1 MNERPSR
8 RPSTRRQVNP
18 QSVRV
23 QRTAGEQQRQVNPQ
37 SVRVQRTA
45 GEQQRQNRRNNFIVQ
60 GSLLAIASIIVRIIG
75 MVYRVP
81 LTAIIGDEGNGY
93 YTSAFSIYTLLLI
106 LSSFSMP
113 TAVSKIVSAN
123 LVNRQYR
130 NTARV
135 LRAAFFYAT
144 IAGAAMC
151 GALWFGADTIAEV
164 FLKKPFCSFALRAL
178 APTVWLMAYLGI
190 LRGYF
195 QGSGNMVPTAIS
207 QILEQIVNAAI
218 SVLAASILFHRGET
232 ANVLYQSEEYGY
244 AFGAAGGAIGTGAG
258 ALTALLFFVIL
269 FLSQVPT
276 MRRDMRE
283 DTSEVDSYASIGF
296 LLLGTMLPI
305 LISSTVYNISSV
317 MDDAIFG
324 NVMAKLGRGDEIV
337 TQWGIFGEY
346 HILFNIPVAL
356 ANALSSSLIPSL
368 TRAVA
373 EHNRRDTVTRVRYS
387 IRFTMLIAIPST
399 VGLCALADP
408 ICRMLFPGKHV
419 AMLIMLTRIG
429 SLAVAFY
436 SLSTIS
442 NAILQGLGH
451 LNVPLVNALI
461 SLVFHVVCL
470 LLLLMTGMG
479 VYAVVISNI
488 LFAFMMCFLNQ
499 LAIRKHVR
507 FRQGVAKTYVMPA
520 IASVVMGIV
529 AFAISTG
536 VRIVLPEA
544 EKYSRIGSVL
554 MVVPAVIVAIVLY
567 FGMLLAMHAFTREDL
582 DHMPMGGRL
591 KRFVS

>member
-1 MNERPSR
+1 MSERPSR
-8 RPSTRRQVNP
+8 RPSTRRQI
-18 QSVRV
+18 
-23 QRTAGEQQRQVNPQ
+23 NPQ

-151 GALWFGADTIAEV
+151 GALWFGADAIAEV

-269 FLSQVPT
+269 FLSQVPA

-461 SLVFHVVCL
+461 SLVFHVACL
-470 LLLLMTGMG
+470 LLLMMTGMG

-536 VRIVLPEA
+536 VRMVLPEA

>member
-8 RPSTRRQVNP
+8 RPSTRRQINP
-18 QSVRV
+18 QS
-23 QRTAGEQQRQVNPQ
+23 N
-37 SVRVQRTA
+37 VRVQRTA

-151 GALWFGADTIAEV
+151 GALWFGADAIAEV

-232 ANVLYQSEEYGY
+232 ANVLYQSEEYSY

-269 FLSQVPT
+269 FLSQVPA

-324 NVMAKLGRGDEIV
+324 NVMAKLGHGDEIV

-507 FRQGVAKTYVMPA
+507 FRQGVAKTYVMPV

-536 VRIVLPEA
+536 VRIVLPET

>member
-1 MNERPSR
+1 MNEVKRR
-8 RPSTRRQVNP
+8 RPVSRARGAQN
-18 QSVRV
+18 V
-23 QRTAGEQQRQVNPQ
+23 QRTY
-37 SVRVQRTA
+37 VQRTQP
-45 GEQQRQNRRNNFIVQ
+45 EQQKRDRRNNFIVQ
-60 GSLLAIASIIVRIIG
+60 GSLLAVASIVVRIIG

-81 LTAIIGDEGNGY
+81 LTAIIGEEGNGY
-93 YTSAFSIYTLLLI
+93 YTSAYSIYTLLLI

-113 TAVSKIVSAN
+113 TAVSKIVSGN
-123 LVNRQYR
+123 LVRQQHR
-130 NTARV
+130 NNARV

-144 IAGAAMC
+144 AAGFVMFA
-151 GALWFGADTIAEV
+151 ALWFGADVIAEC
-164 FLKKPFCSFALRAL
+164 FLKKPYCSFALRAL

-218 SVLAASILFHRGET
+218 SVLAASILFHRGAT
-232 ANVLYQSEEYGY
+232 ANILYQTEEYSY

-269 FLSQVPT
+269 FLSHVPT
-276 MRRDMRE
+276 MKQELRQDKSRP
-283 DTSEVDSYASIGF
+283 DSYAAIGA

-324 NVMAKLGRGDEIV
+324 NVMSYLGRSDEIV

-373 EHNRRDTVTRVRYS
+373 ERNRRDTVTRVRYS

-399 VGLCALADP
+399 VGLCALAEP

-419 AMLIMLTRIG
+419 EMLIMLTRIG
-429 SLAVAFY
+429 ALAVVFY

-451 LNVPLVNALI
+451 LHVPLINALI
-461 SLVFHVVCL
+461 SLVVHVIALV
-470 LLLLMTGMG
+470 LLLMTGMG
-479 VYAVVISNI
+479 VYAVVLSNI
-488 LFAFMMCFLNQ
+488 LFAFLMCFLNQ
-499 LAIRKHVR
+499 LAIRKHVH
-507 FRQGVAKTYVMPA
+507 FRQGVAKTYVLPA

-529 AFAISTG
+529 AFSIATG
-536 VRIVLPEA
+536 VQLVLPEA
-544 EKYSRIGSVL
+544 QKYSRMGSIL
-554 MVVPAVIVAIVLY
+554 MTAPAVLAAVLVY
-567 FGMLLAMHAFTREDL
+567 FGMLLGMHAFTREDL
-582 DHMPMGGRL
+582 DNMPMGGRL
-591 KRFVS
+591 KRFVG

>member
-8 RPSTRRQVNP
+8 RPS
-18 QSVRV
+18 VR
-23 QRTAGEQQRQVNPQ
+23 RQVNPQ

-130 NTARV
+130 N
-135 LRAAFFYAT
+135 
-144 IAGAAMC
+144 
-151 GALWFGADTIAEV
+151 
-164 FLKKPFCSFALRAL
+164 
-178 APTVWLMAYLGI
+178 
-190 LRGYF
+190 
-195 QGSGNMVPTAIS
+195 
-207 QILEQIVNAAI
+207 
-218 SVLAASILFHRGET
+218 AASILFHRGET

-269 FLSQVPT
+269 FLSQVPA

-373 EHNRRDTVTRVRYS
+373 EHNRRDTVSRVRYS

-470 LLLLMTGMG
+470 LLLMMTGMG

-536 VRIVLPEA
+536 VRMVLPEA

>member
-8 RPSTRRQVNP
+8 HPATRRQVNP
-18 QSVRV
+18 QS
-23 QRTAGEQQRQVNPQ
+23 

-144 IAGAAMC
+144 IAGAVMC
-151 GALWFGADTIAEV
+151 GALWFGADAIAEV

-269 FLSQVPT
+269 FLSQVPA

-283 DTSEVDSYASIGF
+283 DTSEVDNYASIGF

-324 NVMAKLGRGDEIV
+324 NVMAKLGHGDEIV

-507 FRQGVAKTYVMPA
+507 FRQGVAKTYVMPV

>member
-23 QRTAGEQQRQVNPQ
+23 QRTAGEQQRQMNPQ
-37 SVRVQRTA
+37 SVRVQRTS

-151 GALWFGADTIAEV
+151 GALWFGADAIAEV

-269 FLSQVPT
+269 FLSQVPA

-536 VRIVLPEA
+536 VRMVLPEA

>member
-1 MNERPSR
+1 MSDRQSR
-8 RPSTRRQVNP
+8 RPASRGQMTQKSQVSRI
-18 QSVRV
+18 QQTTS
-23 QRTAGEQQRQVNPQ
+23 EQK
-37 SVRVQRTA
+37 
-45 GEQQRQNRRNNFIVQ
+45 RQNRRNNFIVQ

-123 LVNRQYR
+123 LVNKQYK

-144 IAGAAMC
+144 VAGCAMC
-151 GALWFGADTIAEV
+151 LALWFGADTIAEV

-232 ANVLYQSEEYGY
+232 ANILYQSKEYSY

-269 FLSQVPT
+269 FLSQVPA
-276 MRRDMRE
+276 MRQEIRE
-283 DTSEVDSYASIGF
+283 DQSEVDSYGTIGF

-324 NVMAKLGRGDEIV
+324 NVMAHLGRSDEIV

-373 EHNRRDTVTRVRYS
+373 EHNRKDTVTRVRYS

-451 LNVPLVNALI
+451 LNIPLLNALI
-461 SLVFHVVCL
+461 SLVFHVACL

-507 FRQGVAKTYVMPA
+507 FRQGVAKTYIMPC

-529 AFAISTG
+529 AFGISIA
-536 VRIVLPEA
+536 VRIILPEA
-544 EKYSRIGSVL
+544 EKYSRLGSVL
-554 MVVPAVIVAIVLY
+554 MVVPAVLVAILLY
-567 FGMLLAMHAFTREDL
+567 FGMLLGMHAFTREDL

-591 KRFVS
+591 KRFVD

>member
-1 MNERPSR
+1 
-8 RPSTRRQVNP
+8 
-18 QSVRV
+18 
-23 QRTAGEQQRQVNPQ
+23 
-37 SVRVQRTA
+37 
-45 GEQQRQNRRNNFIVQ
+45 
-60 GSLLAIASIIVRIIG
+60 
-75 MVYRVP
+75 
-81 LTAIIGDEGNGY
+81 
-93 YTSAFSIYTLLLI
+93 
-106 LSSFSMP
+106 MP

-151 GALWFGADTIAEV
+151 GALWFGADAIAEV

-269 FLSQVPT
+269 FLSQVPA

-324 NVMAKLGRGDEIV
+324 NVMAKLGHGDEIV
-337 TQWGIFGEY
+337 SQWGIFGEY

>member
-1 MNERPSR
+1 MSERQRR
-8 RPSTRRQVNP
+8 RPMGQRQMK
-18 QSVRV
+18 QQTIRV
-23 QRTAGEQQRQVNPQ
+23 QRTHSDE
-37 SVRVQRTA
+37 
-45 GEQQRQNRRNNFIVQ
+45 EKKNRRNNFIVQ
-60 GSLLAIASIIVRIIG
+60 GSLLAVASIIVRIIG

-123 LVNRQYR
+123 LVNKQYR

-135 LRAAFFYAT
+135 LRAAFLYAT
-144 IAGAAMC
+144 VAGAVMC
-151 GALWFGADTIAEV
+151 GALWFGADFIADA
-164 FLKKPFCSFALRAL
+164 FLKKPFCSYALRAL

-207 QILEQIVNAAI
+207 QILEQIMNAVI

-232 ANVLYQSEEYGY
+232 ANILYQSEEYGY

-269 FLSQVPT
+269 FLSQLPG
-276 MRRDMRE
+276 MRRDIR
-283 DTSEVDSYASIGF
+283 DDQSEVESYQTIGF

-324 NVMAKLGRGDEIV
+324 NVMSYLGHEDEIV
-337 TQWGIFGEY
+337 TQWGVFGEY

-373 EHNRRDTVTRVRYS
+373 EHNRRDTVTRVRHS

-419 AMLIMLTRIG
+419 AMLILLTRIG
-429 SLAVAFY
+429 ALAVAFY

-451 LNVPLVNALI
+451 LNVPLINALI
-461 SLVFHVVCL
+461 SLVLHVICL

-479 VYAVVISNI
+479 VYAVVLSNI

-507 FRQGVAKTYVMPA
+507 FRQGVAKTYVMPI
-520 IASVVMGIV
+520 IASVVMGIA
-529 AFAISTG
+529 AFAVSTG
-536 VRIVLPEA
+536 VRMLLPEA

-554 MVVPAVIVAIVLY
+554 MVVPAVILAIVLY
-567 FGMLLAMHAFTREDL
+567 FGMLLGMHAFTREDL

-591 KRFVS
+591 KRFVD